1 MGLFTDLLFPLKIVQ
16 SSSRIKTAGWG
27 ERGWNWNDQERKNV
41 TVGLRNRDL
50 VNDACEEFVVARLR
64 MTKRTK
70 WWRHNASR
78 ETYHLVF
85 ALVDPPRQELPLKIR
100 KTNHL
105 RKYAT
110 KRRKWRD
117 LSSQRVTP
125 LKCFPF
131 LIYPCQHDM
140 TQSTPNF
147 AMVIEI
153 LHVILKSL
161 FGYIALSYSGRLKKG
176 LERKWRS
183 LKRCYFICLWILRV
197 VWGQRSKAEYLFWI
211 LAVQNTLENT
221 ESTCRLVKLWKLG
234 NFLKL
239 KHPKCSVFFYIW
251 CLFRRRLLFFF
262 YIDF

>member
-70 WWRHNASR
+70 WWRHIASR

-105 RKYAT
+105 RKYVT

-131 LIYPCQHDM
+131 LIYPLSTWHDAVDAKFCNGNWN
-140 TQSTPNF
+140 TACDSQKF
-147 AMVIEI
+147 IW
-153 LHVILKSL
+153 LYSL
-161 FGYIALSYSGRLKKG
+161 
-176 LERKWRS
+176 E
-183 LKRCYFICLWILRV
+183 
-197 VWGQRSKAEYLFWI
+197 LFWKVKKK
-211 LAVQNTLENT
+211 AWN
-221 ESTCRLVKLWKLG
+221 ESDVR
-234 NFLKL
+234 
-239 KHPKCSVFFYIW
+239 
-251 CLFRRRLLFFF
+251 
-262 YIDF
+262 